1 LEINYIGN
9 LVHPD
14 IHIKY
19 PEEVHKLLVV
29 ADKEV
34 VMFEIVDPDKLP
46 VEAVDNILVEVVEVA
61 DKLHEVVDFGEDIED
76 AEEAEEAAEYTEEAD
91 RILVEAAEYTEEA
104 DRILV
109 EAVEY
114 IEDSNSFVYIIL
126 YYKSL
131 YKYNF
136 IIIFITNSF

>member
-91 RILVEAAEYTEEA
+91 RILVEA
-104 DRILV
+104 
-109 EAVEY
+109 VEY